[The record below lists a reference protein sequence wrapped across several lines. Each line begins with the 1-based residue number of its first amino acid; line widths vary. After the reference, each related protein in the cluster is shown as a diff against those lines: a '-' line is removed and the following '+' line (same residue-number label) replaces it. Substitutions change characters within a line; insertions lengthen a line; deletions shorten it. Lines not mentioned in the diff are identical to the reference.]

1 MKTTIRPSADLRNHY
16 NEIAKECRENRTH
29 CILTKNGRGDTV
41 IMGIQDYNQMT
52 AELELLR
59 NLADAEE
66 DVLSGRVSPIKETFD
81 SIRENLTS
89 RSGK

>member
-1 MKTTIRPSADLRNHY
+1 MTILKQEEYHENNH
-16 NEIAKECRENRTH
+16 
-29 CILTKNGRGDTV
+29 
-41 IMGIQDYNQMT
+41 NQMT

-66 DVLSGRVSPIKETFD
+66 NVISGRVSPIKETFD
-81 SIRENLTS
+81 SIRENLIA

>member
-1 MKTTIRPSADLRNHY
+1 METIIRPSTDLRNHY
-16 NEIAKECRENRTH
+16 NEISRECRENRTH

-41 IMGIQDYNQMT
+41 VLGLQDYNQMM

-66 DVLSGRVSPIKETFD
+66 DVRNGRVAPIQETFD
-81 SIRENLTS
+81 SIQQALTA
-89 RSGK
+89 RGTR